1 MPQTYRPLAATLW
14 MMGSIGFFSMMAISG
29 RMVSGLHD
37 TFEIMTWRSLV
48 GFVIVL
54 AVAGGSGRLGEVRVA
69 RFRSHLARN
78 LCHFTGQNLWFWALA
93 LIPLAQ
99 VFALEFTSP
108 VWVILLSVF
117 ILKEPLTL
125 PRLVATVLGFLGIL
139 IVVRPDFNS
148 LNPGVVAAATA
159 AIFFAAT
166 LLLTKSLT
174 RDESAVSILF
184 WLTLMQLCFGAIM
197 TGYDGVVTWP
207 TATTL
212 PWLVAIGIS
221 GLAAHFCLTTAL
233 ALAPA
238 SFVIPIDFAR
248 LPVIAIVGMVL
259 FHEQLDWFVF
269 LGGGVIFLA
278 NWINIRAANRVA
290 IAAPV

>member
-14 MMGSIGFFSMMAISG
+14 MLGSIGFFSTMAVSG

-54 AVAGGSGRLGEVRVA
+54 AVAGASGRLGEVQVK
-69 RFRSHLARN
+69 RFRVHLLRN
-78 LCHFTGQNLWFWALA
+78 LFHFTGQNLWFAALA

-125 PRLVATVLGFLGIL
+125 PRVVATALGFIGIL
-139 IVVRPDFNS
+139 IVVRPDFAAI
-148 LNPGVVAAATA
+148 NPGVVAAASA

-174 RDESAVSILF
+174 RNESAVSILF

-197 TGYDGVVTWP
+197 AGYDGVVTWP
-207 TATTL
+207 TAATL
-212 PWLVAIGIS
+212 PWLIAIGIS
-221 GLAAHFCLTTAL
+221 GLAAHYCLTTAL
-233 ALAPA
+233 SLAPA
-238 SFVIPIDFAR
+238 SFVVPIDFAR
-248 LPVIAIVGMVL
+248 LPVIAVVGMVL

-290 IAAPV
+290 IVAPV